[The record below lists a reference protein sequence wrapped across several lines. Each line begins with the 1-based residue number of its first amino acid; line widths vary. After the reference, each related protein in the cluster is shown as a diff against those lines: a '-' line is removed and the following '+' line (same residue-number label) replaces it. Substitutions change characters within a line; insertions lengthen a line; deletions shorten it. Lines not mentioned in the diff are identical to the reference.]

1 MLLAVWQQQDQL
13 GRTTL
18 LSSYI
23 PGGGQWTPES
33 GISFDYD
40 AADRLT
46 RQTGARDKTSCLY
59 YGNFGRMRRRVQ
71 RTDDNC
77 AATVAESTGSA
88 RSPASPLCP
97 DL

>member
-1 MLLAVWQQQDQL
+1 MLCQKIPVPNMLLAVWQQQDQL

-40 AADRLT
+40 AADR
-46 RQTGARDKTSCLY
+46 
-59 YGNFGRMRRRVQ
+59 
-71 RTDDNC
+71 
-77 AATVAESTGSA
+77 
-88 RSPASPLCP
+88 
-97 DL
+97 